1 MSSLSLSTD
10 WANQARTG
18 DSSVHWQ
25 NVFSDSMSLAELL
38 GPCQK
43 ELRCLSSSD
52 IFWACD

>member
-38 GPCQK
+38 GSCQK

-52 IFWACD
+52 DLWVCG